1 MELSFDL
8 PDDASILQNA
18 EMLQRTGPMEASVSS
33 QAEVQMIDTKKV
45 NSNNLNEDVVDSTQ
59 AEEGTNDEEV

>member
-8 PDDASILQNA
+8 PDDTNILQNA
-18 EMLQRTGPMEASVSS
+18 AMPQGTGPMEALVSS
-33 QAEVQMIDTKKV
+33 QAEVQVIDMKKV

-59 AEEGTNDEEV
+59 A

>member
-8 PDDASILQNA
+8 PDDASILQNT
-18 EMLQRTGPMEASVSS
+18 EMPQGTGLMEALVSS

-45 NSNNLNEDVVDSTQ
+45 DSNNLKEDVVDLTQ
-59 AEEGTNDEEV
+59 TEG